1 MSAAPR
7 SYSTQKV
14 AERLGVSIQT
24 VQRWVDAGHLRAWKT
39 LGGHRRIDADSA
51 EQPFKV
57 KTSARGASGAEA
69 LRVLVVDDNTDD
81 GDILAHLVT
90 QAVPDAQ
97 LTLADNGFGGL
108 VSIGQWQPHVLITAL
123 VMPHMDGLE
132 MLRHLTRIS
141 GVAPRHIVAVTSHSA
156 DDLARRGPLP
166 AGVALL
172 TKPIARQAFIDW
184 LQEAQRQEAARALSA

>member
-14 AERLGVSIQT
+14 AERLAVSIQT

-51 EQPFKV
+51 EQLFKA

-81 GDILAHLVT
+81 CDILAHLVT

-123 VMPHMDGLE
+123 VMPHMDGLGVTKHFPTQRR
-132 MLRHLTRIS
+132 LPLCQSPRAHLSCPSYCI
-141 GVAPRHIVAVTSHSA
+141 GFLHS
-156 DDLARRGPLP
+156 
-166 AGVALL
+166 
-172 TKPIARQAFIDW
+172 I
-184 LQEAQRQEAARALSA
+184 QRSSSRTLHRFQSLMERM

>member
-1 MSAAPR
+1 MA
-7 SYSTQKV
+7 
-14 AERLGVSIQT
+14 RL
-24 VQRWVDAGHLRAWKT
+24 
-39 LGGHRRIDADSA
+39 
-51 EQPFKV
+51 
-57 KTSARGASGAEA
+57 AR
-69 LRVLVVDDNTDD
+69 T
-81 GDILAHLVT
+81 
-90 QAVPDAQ
+90 
-97 LTLADNGFGGL
+97 
-108 VSIGQWQPHVLITAL
+108 
-123 VMPHMDGLE
+123 LE